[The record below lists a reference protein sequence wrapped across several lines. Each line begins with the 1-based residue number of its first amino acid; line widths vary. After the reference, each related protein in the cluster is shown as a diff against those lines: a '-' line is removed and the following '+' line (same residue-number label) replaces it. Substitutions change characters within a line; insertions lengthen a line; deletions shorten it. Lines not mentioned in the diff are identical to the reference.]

1 MILIL
6 KKDHLLNQKM
16 IHIII
21 IKGHMNINQ
30 IQINHILQITNLSDK
45 QE

>member
-21 IKGHMNINQ
+21 IEGHMNIDQ
-30 IQINHILQITNLSDK
+30 IQINLILQITDLSEK